1 MKNFLSATAL
11 LFALTSSLTGTA
23 ANRYWIAAATAN
35 WNSTA
40 NWSATSGGAG
50 GATIPAAGDIA
61 NFDNN
66 GLGNCNIPATI
77 SISSLVINAG
87 YTGTVTQSTNP
98 ITISG
103 IATFAGGTFDGSSS
117 TIAIGG
123 AVTLSGTNFMFPATL
138 DLNGG
143 SLTYTAGTLDPNTN
157 SSTVVFGAG
166 QTITGSFALNNAS
179 FNNTTPWGMTFTLTA
194 GTVLTI

>member
-1 MKNFLSATAL
+1 MKNFLYPIAL
-11 LFALTSSLTGTA
+11 IIALTSSFNGRA

-50 GATIPAAGDIA
+50 GASIPGAADIA

-66 GLGNCNIPATI
+66 GLGNCTVPASIT
-77 SISSLVINAG
+77 ISSLMINAG
-87 YTGTVTQSTNP
+87 YTGTITQSVNP

-103 IATFAGGTFDGSSS
+103 AASFAGGTFDGSSS
-117 TIAIGG
+117 TITIGG
-123 AVTLSGTNFMFPATL
+123 ATTLSGTTFMLPATL
-138 DLNGG
+138 NLNGG

-157 SSTVVFGAG
+157 ASTVVFGAG
-166 QTITGSFALNNAS
+166 QTITGSIALNNVT
-179 FNNTTPWGMTFTLTA
+179 FNNTTPWGMTFTLAA
-194 GTVLTI
+194 G